1 MTFAGD
7 FDLRSQFEGPVPFVV
22 AVILLIGIPC
32 AVILCVGGWYSKKA
46 DYRKAACLYTF
57 SSAFWARWRGER
69 LWVAPY
75 DDLAAEAARCE
86 EILGSMG
93 LIPPHYD
100 RKESGPVV
108 QANDADK
115 SNRRIDREAPA
126 FRAKRGAVL
135 QAMSHAVAQGRGPQ
149 APPYRV

>member
-1 MTFAGD
+1 M
-7 FDLRSQFEGPVPFVV
+7 
-22 AVILLIGIPC
+22 
-32 AVILCVGGWYSKKA
+32 
-46 DYRKAACLYTF
+46 
-57 SSAFWARWRGER
+57 
-69 LWVAPY
+69 
-75 DDLAAEAARCE
+75 
-86 EILGSMG
+86 
-93 LIPPHYD
+93 
-100 RKESGPVV
+100 V